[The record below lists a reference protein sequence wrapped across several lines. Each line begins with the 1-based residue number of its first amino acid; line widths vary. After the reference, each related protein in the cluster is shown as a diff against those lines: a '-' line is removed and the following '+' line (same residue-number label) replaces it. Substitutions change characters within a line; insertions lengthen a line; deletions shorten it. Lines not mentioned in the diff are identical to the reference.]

1 MQAPVLGICCPRV
14 LTDPQALQLI
24 PSPGLIPR
32 GSISSS
38 PSQSWKGQG
47 MVFKEALPFCRFAWC
62 EQCPT
67 PSLQAGLPA
76 LCSCSAWRGAPDS
89 FGGKIWRLWM
99 DHCHG
104 PLEDGGSLQAGR
116 ALAQGKAAQPPAS
129 LLEKVCS
136 PHPAG
141 HCVAPTGL

>member
-38 PSQSWKGQG
+38 PSQSWKGQE
-47 MVFKEALPFCRFAWC
+47 MVFQEALPCCRFAWC

-76 LCSCSAWRGAPDS
+76 LFSGNTSRWAPNR
-89 FGGKIWRLWM
+89 FGDKIWRWWM
-99 DHCHG
+99 DHCHA
-104 PLEDGGSLQAGR
+104 PLEDGGSLEAGR
-116 ALAQGKAAQPPAS
+116 ALAQRKAAQPPAS
-129 LLEKVCS
+129 FLEKVCS
-136 PHPAG
+136 PHPPG